1 MARAGRKQMG
11 VSMMAVRL
19 RPASL
24 YVIHPQSSSGRARKV
39 TAYGEGSNPSWG
51 YHAHSLGDSDRK
63 TGSIPV
69 MSVCFPISQNR
80 ASMIA
85 GAYK

>member
-1 MARAGRKQMG
+1 MG

-24 YVIHPQSSSGRARKV
+24 YIIHPQSSSGRARKA

-51 YHAHSLGDSDRK
+51 YHAQSLGY
-63 TGSIPV
+63 TGGPFWSAEGQV
-69 MSVCFPISQNR
+69 RFL
-80 ASMIA
+80 
-85 GAYK
+85 